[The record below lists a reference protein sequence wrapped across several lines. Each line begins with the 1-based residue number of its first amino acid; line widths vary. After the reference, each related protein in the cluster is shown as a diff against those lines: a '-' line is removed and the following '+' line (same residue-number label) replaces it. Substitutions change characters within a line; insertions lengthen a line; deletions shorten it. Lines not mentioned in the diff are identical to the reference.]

1 MTYIVVIAICTVT
14 IAVFVTVALS
24 EVNTKI
30 PYIYKMVFAGAIL
43 ALFVASGLGLMMARM
58 ITMPLRDMT
67 EVTKNIAS
75 GDFSRKVRI
84 RSKDEIGELARTFN
98 KMAEEL
104 EEKIQ
109 TISED
114 RNQMRAILSSV
125 IEGVLA
131 IDINEKVI
139 LFNSAL
145 EEIFNLSKDKV
156 IGKFFWEVVR
166 NNELNELLKDT
177 VKEGKLQTKEL
188 SLFFPEERIFQVHVL
203 PIKGEE
209 DIAGAVAVLYDITEI
224 KRLERLRVEF
234 VANVS
239 HELRTPLT
247 AIKGFIET
255 LKDGAIDDPQNN
267 RRFINIIETHA
278 ERLNSLINDLLEL
291 SKIESREIRMDFQPV
306 NLREL
311 IEDIAANFKELIR
324 QKGHT
329 IEIDF
334 SSNFPEVKVD
344 LEKMEQVFN
353 NLLDNAIKFTPE
365 NGRIIIRGIDRKED
379 IEIQVS
385 DTGIGIPEEHLP
397 RVFERFYRVDKAR
410 SRELGGTGLGLSIVK
425 HIIQAHG
432 GKAGVE
438 SEPGKG
444 SKFFFTIP
452 KNQSSG

>member
-75 GDFSRKVRI
+75 GDFSRKVKI

-209 DIAGAVAVLYDITEI
+209 DIAGAVAVLHDITDI
-224 KRLERLRVEF
+224 KRLERMRIEF